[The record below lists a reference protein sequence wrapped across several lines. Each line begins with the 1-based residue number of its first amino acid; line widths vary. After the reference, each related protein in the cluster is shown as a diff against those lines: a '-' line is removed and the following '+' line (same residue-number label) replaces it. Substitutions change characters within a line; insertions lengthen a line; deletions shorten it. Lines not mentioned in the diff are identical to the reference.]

1 MVRLRTV
8 GFLQQGIRWP
18 VPIVLASCAS
28 VALTVGLFVYAVDRG
43 KLLGSWPLN
52 ATVAVS
58 GSLFGMLGYWLPS
71 FIHPFAFG
79 LLTAAARPSGLRPAY
94 RACVAWWA
102 VNVAFEVGQHPLVSA
117 RLANIF
123 QSSIGTGAFQQSLS
137 DYFTRGTF
145 DVGDLLAATAGAAAA
160 AGVLW
165 LANYLEG
172 RDAR

>member
-1 MVRLRTV
+1 M
-8 GFLQQGIRWP
+8 
-18 VPIVLASCAS
+18 PIVLATCAS
-28 VALTVGLFVYAVDRG
+28 AALTVGFFVYSVDRG
-43 KLLGSWPLN
+43 RFLGTWTPDAS
-52 ATVAVS
+52 VAVS

-71 FIHPFAFG
+71 FIHPFAFS
-79 LLTAAARPSGLRPAY
+79 LLTAAAEPSGLRPAY

-102 VNVAFEVGQHPLVSA
+102 VNVAFEIGQYPLVSA
-117 RLANIF
+117 SLAHF
-123 QSSIGTGAFQQSLS
+123 LHRSLGTGTIQQTLS
-137 DYFTRGTF
+137 DYFTQGTF